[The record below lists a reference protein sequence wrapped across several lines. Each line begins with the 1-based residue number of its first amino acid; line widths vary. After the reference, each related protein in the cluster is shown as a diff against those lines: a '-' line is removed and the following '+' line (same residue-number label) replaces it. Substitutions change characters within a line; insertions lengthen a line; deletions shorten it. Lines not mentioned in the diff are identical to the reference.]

1 MEDIHVALLNEFERR
16 VIDESI
22 GRIRK
27 CLDMLDEKQIWYR
40 QNDQVNS
47 VGNLILHL
55 DGNARQWI
63 LSGLTGDADNRE
75 RYKEFLPDLGHS
87 KEELEEVLCNLETDL
102 KSALTR
108 ITSGTLLKIR
118 KVQVYEESG
127 LSILIHVIE
136 HFSYHTGQI
145 TLMTK
150 QMTNRQTHYYQENLE
165 ID

>member
-1 MEDIHVALLNEFERR
+1 MEDFHSALLKEFERR

-22 GRIRK
+22 MRIRK
-27 CLDMLDEKQIWYR
+27 CLGMLDEKQIWYR

-55 DGNARQWI
+55 EGNARQWI
-63 LSGLTGDADNRE
+63 LSGLAGDEDHRE

-87 KEELEEVLCNLETDL
+87 KAALEESLYQLENDL
-102 KSALTR
+102 KSALST
-108 ITSGTLLKIR
+108 ITADTLLTLR

-145 TLMTK
+145 TLLTK